1 MFSLNEASQSRRPN
15 GSSDSAWKCLTT
27 TLKNKIRW
35 TSRRCPSLIDLLLPT
50 RQRPKQLRRLV
61 DSINATASHPE
72 TIRIVTYIDDDD
84 HSYDDLQLDIK
95 WVQVRGPRERE
106 NITNLSLMWNLCY
119 EASSADLIMHCGDDI
134 VFRTPGWDG
143 LVRNAFDA
151 VPDKILFAFGRDGY
165 QDGNN
170 FGTHGFIHRK
180 WVETA
185 GFLFP
190 PLFVS
195 DYNDTF
201 LNDVSKLIGRH
212 REIDIYTEHL
222 HYIVGKAE
230 VDQNTRE
237 RLARHQECR
246 PDLLYNGADVQ
257 DLIKS
262 TAEKL
267 REVMQ

>member
-1 MFSLNEASQSRRPN
+1 
-15 GSSDSAWKCLTT
+15 
-27 TLKNKIRW
+27 
-35 TSRRCPSLIDLLLPT
+35 LIDLLLPT
-50 RQRPKQLRRLV
+50 RQRPNQLSRLV

-72 TIRIVTYIDDDD
+72 NIRIVTYIDSDD
-84 HSYDDLQLDIK
+84 HSYDDLQIDIK
-95 WVQVRGPRERE
+95 WVQVRGPRERD
-106 NITNLSLMWNLCY
+106 NLVNLSAMWNLCFD
-119 EASSADLIMHCGDDI
+119 ASRADIIMHCGDDI
-134 VFRTPGWDG
+134 VFRTPGWDDV
-143 LVRNAFDA
+143 VRETFDA
-151 VPDKILFAFGRDGY
+151 YPDKILFAFGRDGY

-195 DYNDTF
+195 DFNDTF

-212 REIDIYTEHL
+212 LEIDIYTEHM

-230 VDQNTRE
+230 IDQNTSE

-246 PDLLYNGADVQ
+246 PDELYYGAEVQ
-257 DLIKS
+257 ALIRD
-262 TAEKL
+262 TAAKL
-267 REVMQ
+267 QEVMQ